1 MLTCLGNVEETLV
14 PVPGSH
20 VGSFL
25 SSQDAYDRCLSQ
37 GLRSNPRGML
47 KSGSVEGPSSLM
59 AHQLSGDVGC
69 ITCSQEFPRRSQ
81 GPPCAR
87 PLRQHIGGLLLK
99 SPGGLRSRPLCKLAC
114 QILLWSQGKLLSLRA
129 TYISGVHNVGADIL
143 SRQGLRPG
151 EWRLHPEVVEL
162 IWKEFGQAQVDLF
175 ASQETSHCPLWF
187 SLTHPAPLGLD
198 AMVQMWPELSS
209 VCFFPNRSAPGSTG
223 ESLPGPGSTTSHF
236 PAVAGQRM
244 VPRYNIPPWQ
254 ASSGAPCQKEPY
266 VPSRGIDISPSSRT
280 VETVGLASEGAQLI
294 DSGLSTKVFEPILHS
309 RAPST
314 RKLYALKWRVF
325 TSWCSDQQRDPVN
338 CPVGTVLEFLQER
351 STAWLVPPTL
361 KVCGGHKCLPHSFGW
376 YVFGERPPGISFP
389 PWYFEAEACSSH
401 QGADMGS
408 GHCPARPFPGSLRAF
423 RGGSGQVF
431 DLKRIVPACNFIT

>member
-1 MLTCLGNVEETLV
+1 MVAQDQRVFPEGQPLSHDQGHAAMLTCLGNVEETLV

-151 EWRLHPEVVEL
+151 EWRLHAEVVEL

-198 AMVQMWPELSS
+198 AMVQMWPKLRLYAFS
-209 VCFFPNRSAPGSTG
+209 PIAL
-223 ESLPGPGSTTSHF
+223 LPG
-236 PAVAGQRM
+236 VLER
-244 VPRYNIPPWQ
+244 V
-254 ASSGAPCQKEPY
+254 CQDR
-266 VPSRGIDISPSSRT
+266 VLLLLISPRWPGRGWFPDIISLLDRRPL
-280 VETVGLASEGAQLI
+280 EL
-294 DSGLSTKVFEPILHS
+294 
-309 RAPST
+309 
-314 RKLYALKWRVF
+314 
-325 TSWCSDQQRDPVN
+325 PVRRN
-338 CPVGTVLEFLQER
+338 LMSQ
-351 STAWLVPPTL
+351 A
-361 KVCGGHKCLPHSFGW
+361 
-376 YVFGERPPGISFP
+376 
-389 PWYFEAEACSSH
+389 
-401 QGADMGS
+401 
-408 GHCPARPFPGSLRAF
+408 
-423 RGGSGQVF
+423 GGSIFHPHPELWKLWAWPLRGPS
-431 DLKRIVPACNFIT
+431 L